1 MFFFFGE
8 SVNCI
13 IVMSSRKSKSI
24 YAENTW
30 IALVH
35 ITSICAMQIADNC
48 GLHQTAR
55 DSDCNVLSSGRVQRL
70 EIEIDALEEFFLT
83 STISD
88 RSRSLRS
95 N

>member
-1 MFFFFGE
+1 
-8 SVNCI
+8 
-13 IVMSSRKSKSI
+13 MSTRKSKSI

-35 ITSICAMQIADNC
+35 ITSICAIQIADNC
-48 GLHQTAR
+48 ELHQRENEIAYDMHSLMSNT
-55 DSDCNVLSSGRVQRL
+55 QRL
-70 EIEIDALEEFFLT
+70 EIEINSVMVDFVIT

-88 RSRSLRS
+88 RSRSRRS